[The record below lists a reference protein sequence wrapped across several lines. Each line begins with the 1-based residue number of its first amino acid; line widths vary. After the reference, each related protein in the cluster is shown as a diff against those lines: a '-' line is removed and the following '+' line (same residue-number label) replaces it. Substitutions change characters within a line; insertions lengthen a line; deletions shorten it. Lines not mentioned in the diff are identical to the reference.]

1 MPEVGRK
8 VPLIDAT
15 QWQLLNLDVGTI
27 CGIPEEVAKLAKI
40 TESELKSIMKKYVYE
55 CIGAHAFITRHQLTT
70 APVVIAGSTCHVS
83 ILKGAN
89 ITGIG
94 KEQVITI
101 PVDERAR
108 CKVDGK

>member
-1 MPEVGRK
+1 MPELGDEVR
-8 VPLIDAT
+8 LIDAT

-27 CGIPEEVAKLAKI
+27 CAIPEEVAKLAAMD
-40 TESELKSIMKKYVYE
+40 ESELKSIMNNHVYE
-55 CIGAHAFITRHQLTT
+55 CIGAHEFITRHQLTT
-70 APVVIAGSTCHVS
+70 APVVIAGSTYHVS

-108 CKVDGK
+108 CKVDGR